1 MERTSQ
7 IFQSSSE
14 RQTTLNGS
22 CAIAAAFLVYL
33 GAYTYGFRRLML
45 TVHWIKCIR
54 DRGMT
59 IVFDQISS
67 VKGRIIN
74 WQLPPSDQDQTTVGE
89 EDI

>member
-1 MERTSQ
+1 
-7 IFQSSSE
+7 
-14 RQTTLNGS
+14 
-22 CAIAAAFLVYL
+22 
-33 GAYTYGFRRLML
+33 ML

-74 WQLPPSDQDQTTVGE
+74 WQLDSIKDNQIEVRFYLELKKKHQNLFSNFLRQMKNKNY
-89 EDI
+89 

>member
-1 MERTSQ
+1 
-7 IFQSSSE
+7 
-14 RQTTLNGS
+14 
-22 CAIAAAFLVYL
+22 
-33 GAYTYGFRRLML
+33 ML

-74 WQLPPSDQDQTTVGE
+74 WQLDPIKDNQIQVKFYFS
-89 EDI
+89 IKNINLSNFI

>member
-1 MERTSQ
+1 
-7 IFQSSSE
+7 
-14 RQTTLNGS
+14 
-22 CAIAAAFLVYL
+22 
-33 GAYTYGFRRLML
+33 ML

-74 WQLPPSDQDQTTVGE
+74 WELNSINDNQIQVVSFFSV
-89 EDI
+89 I